1 MISEAVAILSHSA
14 MLCTILSFQVV
25 IMSNHQPIKGAIAI
39 VTAGF
44 LFACVNTLIPKLTS
58 VSSIDSSVVAL
69 VQYLAAFIFLL
80 PSMGNIGFVQSL
92 KTQHFGLHCLRV
104 FLSAIGIQC
113 WTAALAYPIPIW
125 QGIALLMT
133 SPLFVTIGSG
143 LFLKEKVDKTRW
155 IATFLGFIG
164 AMIILE
170 PWSDQFEWVALLPV
184 AAAFFWACY
193 SLMVKKL
200 SAYDS
205 PTTMV
210 AYLFILITP
219 FNLLIALTNLS
230 PQGFSLPSFSDFGFL
245 ILIGFF
251 TALAQLALAK
261 AYNLADASYIQPFDF
276 IKLPLNVL
284 AGWLVFS
291 WVPPGKLWLGAA
303 IIIATTMYITHSET
317 KQQRKND

>member
-1 MISEAVAILSHSA
+1 MA
-14 MLCTILSFQVV
+14 
-25 IMSNHQPIKGAIAI
+25 NHQPVKGSIAI
-39 VTAGF
+39 ITAGF

-58 VSSIDSSVVAL
+58 VSAIDASVIAL
-69 VQYLAAFIFLL
+69 VQYLVAFIFLM
-80 PSMGNIGFVQSL
+80 PSMANMGFFQSL
-92 KTQHFGLHCLRV
+92 KTKHFGMHCFRV

-113 WTAALAYPIPIW
+113 WTMALAYPIPIW

-143 LFLKEKVDKTRW
+143 LFLKENVDTKRW
-155 IATFLGFIG
+155 IATFLGFVG

-170 PWSDQFEWVALLPV
+170 PWSENFEWVVLLPV

-200 SAYDS
+200 SSEDS

-230 PQGFSLPSFSDFGFL
+230 PEGFSLPSFSDFGFL
-245 ILIGFF
+245 ILLGFF
-251 TALAQLALAK
+251 TALAQLAVAK
-261 AYNLADASYIQPFDF
+261 AYSLADASYIQPFDF

-284 AGWLVFS
+284 AGWLVFN

-303 IIIATTMYITHSET
+303 IIIGATMYITHAEA
-317 KQQRKND
+317 KQSQQK

>member
-1 MISEAVAILSHSA
+1 MVDFMA
-14 MLCTILSFQVV
+14 
-25 IMSNHQPIKGAIAI
+25 NHQPVKGSIAI
-39 VTAGF
+39 ITAGF

-58 VSSIDSSVVAL
+58 VSAIDASVIAL
-69 VQYLAAFIFLL
+69 VQYLVAFIFLM
-80 PSMGNIGFVQSL
+80 PSMANMGFFQSL
-92 KTQHFGLHCLRV
+92 RTKHFGMHCFRV

-113 WTAALAYPIPIW
+113 WTMALAYPIPIW

-143 LFLKEKVDKTRW
+143 LFLKENVDTKRW
-155 IATFLGFIG
+155 IATFLGFVG

-170 PWSDQFEWVALLPV
+170 PWSENFEWVVLLPV

-200 SAYDS
+200 SSEDS

-230 PQGFSLPSFSDFGFL
+230 PEGFSLPSFSDFGFL
-245 ILIGFF
+245 ILLGFF
-251 TALAQLALAK
+251 TALAQLAVAK
-261 AYNLADASYIQPFDF
+261 AYSLADASYIQPFDF

-284 AGWLVFS
+284 AGWLVFN

-303 IIIATTMYITHSET
+303 IIIGATMYITHAEA
-317 KQQRKND
+317 KQSQQK

>member
-1 MISEAVAILSHSA
+1 
-14 MLCTILSFQVV
+14 
-25 IMSNHQPIKGAIAI
+25 MSNHQPVKGAIAI
-39 VTAGF
+39 ITEGF

-58 VSSIDSSVVAL
+58 VSAIDASVIAL
-69 VQYLAAFIFLL
+69 VQYLVAFVFLM
-80 PSMGNIGFVQSL
+80 PSMSNMGFFQSL
-92 KTQHFGLHCLRV
+92 KTKHFGMHCFRV

-113 WTAALAYPIPIW
+113 WTMALAHPIPIW

-143 LFLKEKVDKTRW
+143 LFLKEKVDAKRW
-155 IATFLGFIG
+155 VATFLGFVG

-170 PWSDQFEWVALLPV
+170 PWAENFDWVVLLPV

-200 SAYDS
+200 SSEDS

-230 PQGFSLPSFSDFGFL
+230 PEGFSLPSFSDFGFL
-245 ILIGFF
+245 ILLGFL
-251 TALAQLALAK
+251 TALAQLAVAK

-284 AGWLVFS
+284 AGWLVFN

-303 IIIATTMYITHSET
+303 IIIGATMYITHAEAKQT
-317 KQQRKND
+317 KKE

>member
-1 MISEAVAILSHSA
+1 
-14 MLCTILSFQVV
+14 
-25 IMSNHQPIKGAIAI
+25 MSNHQPVKGAIAI
-39 VTAGF
+39 ITAGF

-58 VSSIDSSVVAL
+58 VSAIDASVIAL
-69 VQYLAAFIFLL
+69 VQYLVAFIFLM
-80 PSMGNIGFVQSL
+80 PSMANMGFFQSL
-92 KTQHFGLHCLRV
+92 KTKHFGMHCFRV

-113 WTAALAYPIPIW
+113 WTMALAYPIPIW

-143 LFLKEKVDKTRW
+143 LFLKEKVDAKRW
-155 IATFLGFIG
+155 VATFLGFVG

-170 PWSDQFEWVALLPV
+170 PWAENFDWVVLLPV

-200 SAYDS
+200 SSEDS

-230 PQGFSLPSFSDFGFL
+230 PEGFSLPSFSDFGFL
-245 ILIGFF
+245 ILLGFL
-251 TALAQLALAK
+251 TALAQLAVAK

-284 AGWLVFS
+284 AGWLVFN

-303 IIIATTMYITHSET
+303 IIIGATMYITHAEAKQT
-317 KQQRKND
+317 KKE

>member
-1 MISEAVAILSHSA
+1 
-14 MLCTILSFQVV
+14 
-25 IMSNHQPIKGAIAI
+25 MSNHQPVKGAIAI
-39 VTAGF
+39 ITAGF

-58 VSSIDSSVVAL
+58 VSAIDASVIAL
-69 VQYLAAFIFLL
+69 VQYLVAFVFLM
-80 PSMGNIGFVQSL
+80 PSMANMGFFQSL
-92 KTQHFGLHCLRV
+92 KTKHFGMHCFRV

-113 WTAALAYPIPIW
+113 WTMALAYPIPIW

-143 LFLKEKVDKTRW
+143 LFLKEKVDAKRW
-155 IATFLGFIG
+155 VATFLGFVG

-170 PWSDQFEWVALLPV
+170 PWAENFDWVVLLPV

-200 SAYDS
+200 SSKDS

-230 PQGFSLPSFSDFGFL
+230 PEGFSLPSFSDFGFL
-245 ILIGFF
+245 ILLGFL
-251 TALAQLALAK
+251 TALAQLAVAK

-284 AGWLVFS
+284 AGWLVFN

-303 IIIATTMYITHSET
+303 IIIGATMYITHAEAKQT
-317 KQQRKND
+317 KKE

>member
-1 MISEAVAILSHSA
+1 M
-14 MLCTILSFQVV
+14 TT
-25 IMSNHQPIKGAIAI
+25 HQPIKGAIAI
-39 VTAGF
+39 TTAGF

-58 VSSIDSSVVAL
+58 VSTIDASVIAL
-69 VQYLAAFIFLL
+69 VQYLAAFLFLL
-80 PSMGNIGFVQSL
+80 PSMSNMGFFQSL
-92 KTQHFGLHCLRV
+92 KTQHFGWHCFRV

-113 WTAALAYPIPIW
+113 WTMALAHPIPIW

-133 SPLFVTIGSG
+133 SPLFVTIGSA
-143 LFLKEKVDKTRW
+143 LFLKEKVDGKRW
-155 IATFLGFIG
+155 AATALGFVG

-170 PWSDQFEWVALLPV
+170 PWSDQFDWVVLLPV
-184 AAAFFWACY
+184 AAAFFWAAY

-200 SAYDS
+200 SSQDS

-245 ILIGFF
+245 ILLGFF
-251 TALAQLALAK
+251 TALAQLAVAK
-261 AYNLADASYIQPFDF
+261 AYSLADASYIQPFDF

-284 AGWLVFS
+284 AGWLVFN
-291 WVPPGKLWLGAA
+291 WVPPGKLWLGAS
-303 IIIATTMYITHSET
+303 IIIAATMYITHAEA
-317 KQQRKND
+317 KQSKQENKE

>member
-1 MISEAVAILSHSA
+1 MTTNKPISAALAIISA
-14 MLCTILSFQVV
+14 GV
-25 IMSNHQPIKGAIAI
+25 
-39 VTAGF
+39 

-58 VSSIDSSVVAL
+58 VSPIDAGVIAL
-69 VQYLAAFIFLL
+69 VQYMVAFLFLM
-80 PSMGNIGFVQSL
+80 PSMINVGFFQSL
-92 KTQHFGLHCLRV
+92 KTKHFGEHCFRV

-113 WTAALAYPIPIW
+113 WTMALAHPIPIW

-143 LFLKEKVDKTRW
+143 LLLKEKVDKKRW
-155 IATFLGFIG
+155 FATLLGFIG

-170 PWSDQFEWVALLPV
+170 PWSENFEWIVLLPV
-184 AAAFFWACY
+184 AAAFFWAGY
-193 SLMVKKL
+193 SLMVKRL
-200 SAYDS
+200 SKEDS

-230 PQGFSLPSFSDFGFL
+230 PSGFSLPSFSDFGWL
-245 ILIGFF
+245 ILLGFF
-251 TALAQLALAK
+251 TALAQLAVAK

-303 IIIATTMYITHSET
+303 IIIGATLYITHAEN
-317 KQQRKND
+317 KQANTV